1 MRICEIANAEDQIAL
16 FKLITDKVWQ
26 SLGDQQ
32 RAEAEAKAAQPLKAK
47 LKAATTK
54 KPKPPAARPLPNLVT
69 PKAQPARQPQ
79 ALKQPQNIQAPSA
92 KQKQNSNR
100 DKESQSADF
109 NEFDSQQVKTARG
122 KDTHS

>member
-26 SLGDQQ
+26 SLSDQQ
-32 RAEAEAKAAQPLKAK
+32 RAEADAKAAQPLKAK

-54 KPKPPAARPLPNLVT
+54 KPKPPAARPLPNLAARAANPTVL
-69 PKAQPARQPQ
+69 KAQPARQPQ
-79 ALKQPQNIQAPSA
+79 ALKQPQNIQSPST

-100 DKESQSADF
+100 DKEPEPADF
-109 NEFDSQQVKTARG
+109 DEFNSQ
-122 KDTHS
+122 

>member
-1 MRICEIANAEDQIAL
+1 MPE
-16 FKLITDKVWQ
+16 KV
-26 SLGDQQ
+26 SL
-32 RAEAEAKAAQPLKAK
+32 
-47 LKAATTK
+47 TS
-54 KPKPPAARPLPNLVT
+54 ARPLPNLVIRAANPTT

-100 DKESQSADF
+100 DKESQSVDF
-109 NEFDSQQVKTARG
+109 DEFDSQQVKTGRG